1 MKITKFCFI
10 LFVLFFYNFSFA
22 QQNPPVITETQV
34 FLPVDSS
41 GMGLLMPSYTQLTC
55 GLGVSTDPQNVLYI
69 KNPTV
74 FWNSPNIFTLKA
86 DSFIDSTTGTAK
98 VYNNLSISGTI
109 SVQNHGIKFSL
120 SSVLPNNFDMMC
132 ANSFSNNITSVL
144 TSHITPSNY
153 NTYNEDPNN
162 LKCLEIQG
170 NNLMLVYDS
179 NGSTNIVPHPYEF
192 CAPTSQGGML
202 LYSNGSGPSS
212 SNLQTSQNQ
221 IQEPPLDLSTKGEGL
236 SVACP
241 KTGCGFKELIDLVNK
256 VLNFIL
262 FKLAI
267 PIGAIMFCYAGFL
280 LITSGGD
287 TEARGTAKKIA
298 LGVVKG
304 LVFAAAAWLIV
315 HLILD
320 TLGYDGSWIGF

>member
-1 MKITKFCFI
+1 MKIRKICFI
-10 LFVLFFYNFSFA
+10 LYLLLFYSVSFA

-41 GMGLLMPSYTQLTC
+41 GMSLLMPSYTQLSC

-74 FWNSPNIFTLKA
+74 IWNSPNIFTLKA
-86 DSFIDSTTGTAK
+86 DQFTDSTTGIPK

-109 SVQNHGIKFSL
+109 SVQNHGIVFST
-120 SSVLPNNFDMMC
+120 SSILPSNFDMMC
-132 ANSFSNNITSVL
+132 ANSFANNITSVL
-144 TSHITPSNY
+144 TSNITPSNY
-153 NTYNEDPNN
+153 NTYNKDPNN

-170 NNLMLVYDS
+170 NNLMLIYDS
-179 NGSTNIVPHPYEF
+179 NGSGNIVPHPYEF

-202 LYSNGSGPSS
+202 LYSNGIGSGNSG
-212 SNLQTSQNQ
+212 QTSTYTDL
-221 IQEPPLDLSTKGEGL
+221 PPPDLSTKGEGL

-241 KTGCGFKELIDLVNK
+241 KTGCGFNELIALVNK

-262 FKLAI
+262 FYLVI
-267 PIGAIMFCYAGFL
+267 PIAAIMFCYAGFL
-280 LITSGGD
+280 MVTSGGSD
-287 TEARGTAKKIA
+287 EARRKAKSIFF
-298 LGVVKG
+298 GVVIG
-304 LVFAAAAWLIV
+304 LVFAAASWLIV
-315 HLILD
+315 HLVLD